1 MASIIDIYTKTPPK
15 TGKINTKGTDKMPI
29 ESKKETDAV
38 LTKARHGKLNTA
50 TKYSDMVK
58 K

>member
-15 TGKINTKGTDKMPI
+15 TGKIDSKGHDKKPLETSK
-29 ESKKETDAV
+29 ESDAA
-38 LTKARHGKLNTA
+38 LTKARHGKLNTSM
-50 TKYSDMVK
+50 KYSDMVK